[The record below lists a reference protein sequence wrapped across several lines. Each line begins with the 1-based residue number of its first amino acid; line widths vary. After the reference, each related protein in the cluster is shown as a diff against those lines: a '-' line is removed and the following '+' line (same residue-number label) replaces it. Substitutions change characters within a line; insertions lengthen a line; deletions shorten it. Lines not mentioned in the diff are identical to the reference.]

1 MLQSFNSVME
11 NNLNE
16 GKEGELS
23 KNIIGWLKE
32 SRLEIEDVIKLILSL
47 NIFCHY
53 GILLY
58 IYK

>member
-1 MLQSFNSVME
+1 ME

-47 NIFCHY
+47 NIFWHH